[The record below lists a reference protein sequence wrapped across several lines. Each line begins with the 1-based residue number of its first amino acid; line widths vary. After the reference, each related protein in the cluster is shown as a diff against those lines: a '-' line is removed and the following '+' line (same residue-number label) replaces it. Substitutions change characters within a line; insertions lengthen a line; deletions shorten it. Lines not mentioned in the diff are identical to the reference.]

1 MSPPTEQTARPAP
14 SVTLR
19 PRERRLA
26 LIAGVVSGCWV
37 FVSWLAQPLWDQVN
51 DLRLHVERQT
61 EKLEALN
68 RLARQAPA
76 IEEQYQRVAAYVV
89 GGDDERAQS
98 AFLNDLEL
106 LSRGLGLQVNF
117 KPRPSK
123 REERMS
129 RFEVELDVEG
139 AQETL
144 LAFLDGLISMPKLM
158 AIERLRLS
166 TIPTKAN
173 QLRANLVI
181 QQITVR

>member
-1 MSPPTEQTARPAP
+1 MSPVTEHAARPAP
-14 SVTLR
+14 TLALR

-26 LIAGVVSGCWV
+26 LMAGVVIGCWL
-37 FVSWLAQPLWDQVN
+37 FVSWLAQPLWDQVKE
-51 DLRLHVERQT
+51 LRLHVERQT

-68 RLARQAPA
+68 RLAKQAPD
-76 IEEQYQRVAAYVV
+76 IEERYQRAAPYLA

-98 AFLNDLEL
+98 IFLDELEL
-106 LSRGLGLQVNF
+106 LSRGSGLHVNF

-123 REERMS
+123 REERVS

-139 AQETL
+139 AQDTL
-144 LAFLDGLISMPKLM
+144 LAFLDGLIAMPKLM

-181 QQITVR
+181 QQLTLR